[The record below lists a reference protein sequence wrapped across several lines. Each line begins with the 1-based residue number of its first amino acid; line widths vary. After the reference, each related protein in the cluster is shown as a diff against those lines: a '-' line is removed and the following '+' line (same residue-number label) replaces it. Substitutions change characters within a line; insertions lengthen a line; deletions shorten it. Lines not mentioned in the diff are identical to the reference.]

1 MLKSYAEND
10 SVAARRL
17 CHQTQPLLPRVFH
30 DSIPVGEKKL

>member
-17 CHQTQPLLPRVFH
+17 CHQTQPLLPGVFH
-30 DSIPVGEKKL
+30 DFIPIGGETL